1 LPLSANSSC
10 AGWFRECIEQHIP
23 PGYMNSLEIA
33 EKSER
38 EILMKIHTPNHS
50 DQR

>member
-1 LPLSANSSC
+1 
-10 AGWFRECIEQHIP
+10 
-23 PGYMNSLEIA
+23 MDSLEIA

-50 DQR
+50 DER